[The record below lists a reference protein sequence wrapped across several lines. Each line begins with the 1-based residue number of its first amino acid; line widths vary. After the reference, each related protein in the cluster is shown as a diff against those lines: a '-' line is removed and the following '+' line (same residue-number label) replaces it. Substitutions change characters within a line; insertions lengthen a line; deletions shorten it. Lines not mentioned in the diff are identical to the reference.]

1 MSEHDFD
8 NIPIDTLIAAQ
19 TVAEENDLSIREVL
33 GVPASPP
40 PVAVDAAP
48 TEPPRPMRTQI
59 APQEANA
66 MIAKWRSDAAAGA
79 TGVDA
84 ALAIVQGAEAK
95 LDDAERERLRRQD
108 RADTDPKLWTD
119 AERAEATERQ
129 HAAANTCRDAADWLN
144 EPDEPDN
151 PLINGLIEVG
161 SLAAIVGPAKAAK
174 SWLAEQ
180 LAVCI
185 ATGTDFF
192 GRKVKRQRVYYANV
206 EISARQFKKRLR
218 SICGRLGV
226 AAPDLR
232 GWLFVENLRG
242 HTATWKWCHDEAIR
256 RKAEAVIIDPF
267 YQVFK
272 GCETNEADCQAAVE
286 EMKKF
291 LAAGMTTFIV
301 FHAPKG
307 YSGDRQI
314 VDMISGS
321 SVLVRFPENVLA
333 ILPHASDKTARVVD
347 CSVLRDYPPPD
358 PYTVK
363 FDEGALVAAPEIPPV
378 LKSGQRIFR
387 TAEEREAD
395 REKREDAERGK
406 LANCVKSIL
415 DGAGDKLLSVS
426 ELKDRL
432 AARHIGKHKVE
443 DYLRARLDGGDLKK
457 CDELERDGNGGV
469 RRKPKRDGGKVF
481 ISTPE
486 RIDAYLATFDELEII
501 TSQSS
506 QTPQ

>member
-1 MSEHDFD
+1 MSNSLDEIMAQAEADET
-8 NIPIDTLIAAQ
+8 NAAACVLQPQPVETPPGCAPLSPNEVRRRIAAC
-19 TVAEENDLSIREVL
+19 
-33 GVPASPP
+33 
-40 PVAVDAAP
+40 DAKSA
-48 TEPPRPMRTQI
+48 T
-59 APQEANA
+59 
-66 MIAKWRSDAAAGA
+66 DAAAGA
-79 TGVDA
+79 AGVDA
-84 ALAIVQGAEAK
+84 ALAALDVACGADTAK
-95 LDDAERERLRRQD
+95 AAGGFAAVADAERN
-108 RADTDPKLWTD
+108 A
-119 AERAEATERQ
+119 ATERE
-129 HAAANTCRDAADWLN
+129 HAAASTCKDAADWLD
-144 EPDEPDN
+144 EPDEQDN

-185 ATGTDFF
+185 ATDEDFF
-192 GRKVKRQRVYYANV
+192 GRNVKRQRVYYANV

-218 SICGRLGV
+218 SICRRLGV
-226 AAPDLR
+226 AVSDLR
-232 GWLFVENLRG
+232 NWLFVENLRG
-242 HTATWKWCHDEAIR
+242 HTATWKWCFDEAQR
-256 RKAEAVIIDPF
+256 HNAEAVVIDPF

-272 GCETNEADCQAAVE
+272 GCETNEADCQNAVE
-286 EMKKF
+286 EIKKF
-291 LAAGMTTFIV
+291 LAAGFTTFIV

-321 SVLVRFPENVLA
+321 SVLVRFPENVIA

-347 CSVLRDYPPPD
+347 CSVLRDYPAPD
-358 PYTVK
+358 PFTIR
-363 FDEGALVAAPEIPPV
+363 FDNGALVAAPEIPPV

-387 TAEEREAD
+387 TAEERAAD
-395 REKREDAERGK
+395 KARREDAERGK

-415 DGAGDKLLSVS
+415 DGVGEKMLSVS

-432 AARHIGKHKVE
+432 AARHFGKHKIE
-443 DYLRARLDGGDLKK
+443 DYLRARLDGGELAK
-457 CDELERDGNGGV
+457 CEELTRDENGGV

-486 RIDAYLATFDELEII
+486 RITAYLSTFNELQGI

-506 QTPQ
+506 QPSH